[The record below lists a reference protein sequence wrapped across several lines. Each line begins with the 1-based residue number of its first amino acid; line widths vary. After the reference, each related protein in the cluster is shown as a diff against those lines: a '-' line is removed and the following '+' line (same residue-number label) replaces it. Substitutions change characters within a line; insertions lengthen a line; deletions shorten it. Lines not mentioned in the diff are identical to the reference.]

1 MDNESVVNIHDS
13 VLVHDDSAANSPA
26 PMPTSASLA
35 SSWAVAIPV
44 EDTSSSSNVPMWQ
57 QEKQAS
63 ICCGCCCDYRMAV
76 ICLASIRFVILVI
89 TSSFFIVDT
98 QEWSPELFLSIV
110 YTSMSIFSW
119 VGAMKYSICLIV
131 IDLLWCVGKYY
142 NN

>member
-1 MDNESVVNIHDS
+1 
-13 VLVHDDSAANSPA
+13 
-26 PMPTSASLA
+26 
-35 SSWAVAIPV
+35 
-44 EDTSSSSNVPMWQ
+44 
-57 QEKQAS
+57 
-63 ICCGCCCDYRMAV
+63 MAV